1 MNLEIVS
8 YWQVSFG
15 RPEGAVVGITPYV
28 LIESGISI
36 LAGSTTDAESIAR
49 PLSSL
54 TTILSSRECTAD
66 HTAIHRRRCRLPL
79 RIDDDRLHQFV
90 DVVDLGRRVHAQVS

>member
-54 TTILSSRECTAD
+54 T
-66 HTAIHRRRCRLPL
+66 
-79 RIDDDRLHQFV
+79 
-90 DVVDLGRRVHAQVS
+90 